1 MDEEGASRTLPDFWY
16 ERSWTRHRIKKR
28 KMQKKVNAK
37 TKSGTET
44 SGLTR
49 LYVGLNGLKAIED
62 ALIVVVVGRE
72 MQAINHIIHP
82 LSYSQ

>member
-1 MDEEGASRTLPDFWY
+1 
-16 ERSWTRHRIKKR
+16 
-28 KMQKKVNAK
+28 MQKEVNAK
-37 TKSGTET
+37 TKSGAEA

-49 LYVGLNGLKAIED
+49 LCVGLSGLKAIED

-72 MQAINHIIHP
+72 MQDINHIIHP

>member
-1 MDEEGASRTLPDFWY
+1 
-16 ERSWTRHRIKKR
+16 
-28 KMQKKVNAK
+28 MQKEVSAK
-37 TKSGTET
+37 TKSGAEA

-49 LYVGLNGLKAIED
+49 LYVGLSGLKAIED